1 MAASASVYVY
11 IVFIYGILLYSS
23 IQIIVFYAEP
33 GFPKLTKFSLVVG
46 YICGF
51 GILLLVPLDI
61 STIIY
66 DRYISTKSNDTSL
79 YNEDVAL
86 LTVLYNM
93 FFFTILILNSAVLA
107 YQAYYDTDGY
117 FTVGGKMKSS
127 LLRMCKDLA
136 IPLVA
141 GLILFGIL
149 VGSKAVDP
157 NDASGLSLTSVILT
171 NIVYESFLMFLL
183 AYGLIGLPRQ
193 LWEDANYEYS
203 LLKAQTSAA
212 AAYKDIAETHFNTS
226 LVVADVLKTNDF
238 CKNAAPV
245 IREAMQILLREC
257 PQEFKSSKMG
267 KPATDSSN
275 QVTIHTLAA
284 LRTKLN
290 EQKDKY
296 QVAQNN
302 VENVKKIAYLMED
315 LVAAKN
321 RNDSTQKIHWSL
333 TDTDSTTTE
342 YIWYIKKRPVM
353 CRILAVVT
361 AVMSFLSFLGVMCSM
376 NGVDPK
382 SNMYYVSVHGNYPS
396 KGGIALFIFL
406 TLGYCVYVAM
416 WALFQMRLGGQMNL
430 IKGRTT
436 PSSLIFN
443 CKMILKLSAPIAF
456 FYLGW
461 LGENGLHSGDYLYGD
476 GQLMLSAFSH
486 FYQLQSVPIIKGS
499 FGTLFPVFLLILMI
513 LIATNL
519 LNLIFVKINM
529 SSMQFGTPV
538 LTDEELAE
546 GKRQLER
553 NKKIAER
560 TAQRQALKK
569 IVGGNEVEDSFFMSI
584 MKKVLRPFGFFK
596 EEIDAK
602 NGNIKNEKND
612 SSSTSNYSSSAPGS
626 PEKKIVLLSKKQCAA
641 TALQAP
647 KRIGGNIE
655 WKDDITGLKIM
666 HGYDRE
672 SWRQVYAEIQ
682 APGILCFA
690 RDENMIASTVVDKTL
705 PLPIHLTLCMSFYI
719 QDNKKHKHK
728 DNYIRLHVELIDEIV
743 KLRFHTSD
751 EAMEWQHALAEWR
764 EYAIAYTN
772 LVGSLVFENEI
783 PDVIEDDDRKSGG
796 NIGDIY
802 GNNDN
807 NLINEDTNHVI
818 NVHTTENP
826 LLGML
831 RKKSVS
837 SNGLNTPSRS
847 GRKKRSLLSSFSPD
861 TVNSDDDNDDDG
873 DIEVGMK
880 KNETVKQDKRESPAK
895 NNFKKHEELK
905 LLFIKPP
912 SLQGWLEK
920 KKSGIF
926 SLEGEWHRRFARV
939 NEEKKCLEYFKS
951 TNVKDEAP
959 VASINLLESGKVQ
972 LYIETG
978 AAESV
983 RFNITSLGSRDYK
996 FKASSNT
1003 EAERWISGLNSWK
1016 DYFVMQY
1023 AIENEIDYDNEELKS
1038 SNDIAIIA
1046 LK

>member
-33 GFPKLTKFSLVVG
+33 SFPKLTKISLVIG

-66 DRYISTKSNDTSL
+66 DRFISSQSNDTSL
-79 YNEDVAL
+79 YKEDVAL

-93 FFFTILILNSAVLA
+93 FFFTILILNSIILA

-117 FTVGGKMKSS
+117 FTVGSKMKSS

-141 GLILFGIL
+141 GLIIFGIL
-149 VGSKAVDP
+149 VGSKAVNP
-157 NDASGLSLTSVILT
+157 NDSSGLSLTSVILT
-171 NIVYESFLMFLL
+171 NIVYETFLMFLL
-183 AYGLIGLPRQ
+183 SYGLIGLPRQ
-193 LWEDANYEYS
+193 LWEEANYEYS

-267 KPATDSSN
+267 KPAVDSSN

-296 QVAQNN
+296 RVAQNN

-321 RNDSTQKIHWSL
+321 RNDSSEKIHWSL
-333 TDTDSTTTE
+333 TDTDSTAAE
-342 YIWYIKKRPVM
+342 YIWYIKKRPLM
-353 CRILAVVT
+353 CRVLAVVT
-361 AVMSFLSFLGVMCSM
+361 GIMSFLSFLGVMCSM
-376 NGVDPK
+376 NGVNPS
-382 SNMYYVSVHGNYPS
+382 SNMFFVAVHGSNPS
-396 KGGIALFIFL
+396 KGGIAIFIFL

-476 GQLMLSAFSH
+476 NQLMLSAFSH
-486 FYQLQSVPIIKGS
+486 FYQLQSVSIIKGS

-519 LNLIFVKINM
+519 LNFIFVKINM

-569 IVGGNEVEDSFFMSI
+569 IVGNNEIEDSLFMSI
-584 MKKVLRPFGFFK
+584 LKKLLRPFGFFK
-596 EEIDAK
+596 EIID
-602 NGNIKNEKND
+602 EKNPNNKND
-612 SSSTSNYSSSAPGS
+612 KFESSSTNNNGSNTPGS
-626 PEKKIVLLSKKQCAA
+626 PEKKIVLLTKKQCAA

-751 EAMEWQHALAEWR
+751 EAIEWQHALTAWR
-764 EYAIAYTN
+764 EYAIEYTN
-772 LVGSLVFENEI
+772 LVGSLVIENEI
-783 PDVIEDDDRKSGG
+783 PESSEDDDNRKSGG
-796 NIGDIY
+796 NIGDVY
-802 GNNDN
+802 GNNDDS
-807 NLINEDTNHVI
+807 NEVESHAI

-831 RKKSVS
+831 RRKSTANDNS
-837 SNGLNTPSRS
+837 PSTPSRS
-847 GRKKRSLLSSFSPD
+847 GRKKRSLLSQLTPN
-861 TVNSDDDNDDDG
+861 TVNSDDDEN
-873 DIEVGMK
+873 DIEEGKK
-880 KNETVKQDKRESPAK
+880 KNEEVKHVEVATPVNKSSI
-895 NNFKKHEELK
+895 KKQEELK
-905 LLFIKPP
+905 MLFTKPP
-912 SLQGWLEK
+912 LLQGWLEK
-920 KKSGIF
+920 KKSGLF
-926 SLEGEWHRRFARV
+926 SLEGEWHRRFARI
-939 NEEKKCLEYFKS
+939 NEEKRCLEYFKS

-959 VASINLLESGKVQ
+959 IASINLLESGKVQ
-972 LYIETG
+972 LYMDAG
-978 AAESV
+978 ASESV
-983 RFNITSLGSRDYK
+983 RFNITSLGNRNYK
-996 FKASSNT
+996 FKASTTT
-1003 EAERWISGLNSWK
+1003 EADRWIRGLNLWK
-1016 DYFVMQY
+1016 DYFVMQF
-1023 AIENEIDYDNEELKS
+1023 AIENEIDIDSEELKS
-1038 SNDIAIIA
+1038 SNELQTIIA